1 MHTHKLYDLIGDIH
15 GYADELAALLLKLG
29 YACRDGVYSHGT
41 RTALFIGDYIDR
53 GPKIRETLA
62 IVKSMVDSGNAIAL
76 LGNHEYNAL
85 CYYYKTPDGS
95 YLREHNEKNDNQ
107 QLQTEKQFKNHQ
119 PEYKAY
125 LDWFL
130 TLPLYYEEDNFRA
143 VHACWDNKSIEVLR
157 SKLPDGR
164 LTEELFRESTIKG
177 TDLYKAVDI
186 TLKGKEIKLPIEHSY
201 IDIDGNKRREI
212 RLRWW
217 DDPRKLTFATASV
230 VPIENLSDDS
240 IHQSISHRSDYY
252 NENEKNVFFGHYGLD
267 CDPTTFIPTQFKDNV
282 FCLDY
287 GIAKDG
293 KLVAYRLDEETQI
306 DNSKIV
312 F

>member
-1 MHTHKLYDLIGDIH
+1 MHTNKKYDLIGDIH

-29 YACRDGVYSHGT
+29 YVCRDGVYSHST

-53 GPKIRETLA
+53 GPKIRDTLA

-85 CYYYKTPDGS
+85 CYYYQNPDGS
-95 YLREHNEKNDNQ
+95 YLREHNPKNAGQVEQTLNQ
-107 QLQTEKQFKNHQ
+107 FENY
-119 PEYKAY
+119 PAEYKAY

-130 TLPLYYEEDNFRA
+130 TLPLYYEDDNFRA
-143 VHACWDNKSIEVLR
+143 VHACWDNASIEVLR
-157 SKLPDGR
+157 IKLANDR
-164 LTEELFRESTIKG
+164 LTEELLYESIVEE
-177 TDLYKAVDI
+177 TDFHKAVET
-186 TLKGKEIKLPIEHSY
+186 TLKGKEIKLPVENSY
-201 IDIDGNKRREI
+201 TDIDGTQRREI

-217 DDPRKLTFATASV
+217 NDPRQLTFASASV
-230 VPIENLSDDS
+230 VPIENLPDSPIEFISDFYS
-240 IHQSISHRSDYY
+240 
-252 NENEKNVFFGHYGLD
+252 EEELPVFFGHYGLED
-267 CDPTTFIPTQFKDNV
+267 NPAAFRHNV

-293 KLVAYRLDEETQI
+293 KLVAYRMDDETRV
-306 DNSKIV
+306 DNSKII

>member
-1 MHTHKLYDLIGDIH
+1 MYTHKHFDLIGDIH
-15 GYADELAALLLKLG
+15 GYADELAALLLKMG
-29 YACRDGVYSHGT
+29 YVCRDGVYSHST

-85 CYYYKTPDGS
+85 CYYYQNPDGS
-95 YLREHNEKNDNQ
+95 YLREHNKKNAGQ
-107 QLQTEKQFKNHQ
+107 VHQTLKQFENH
-119 PEYKAY
+119 PAEYKAY

-130 TLPLYYEEDNFRA
+130 TLPLYYESANFRA
-143 VHACWDNKSIEVLR
+143 VHACWDNASIEVLR
-157 SKLPDGR
+157 SKLPDDR
-164 LTEELFRESTIKG
+164 LTEELLRESTVEDTPFYNAI
-177 TDLYKAVDI
+177 DI
-186 TLKGKEIKLPIEHSY
+186 TLKGKEITLPVENSY
-201 IDIDGNKRREI
+201 TDIDGQKRREI

-217 DDPRKLTFATASV
+217 DDPLELTFASASV
-230 VPIENLSDDS
+230 VPIENLPEDS
-240 IHQSISHRSDYY
+240 IHHAISHNSEYY
-252 NENEKNVFFGHYGLD
+252 NESEKIVFFGHYGLED
-267 CDPTTFIPTQFKDNV
+267 DPKAFRHNV

-293 KLVAYRLDEETQI
+293 KLVAYRLDDETEV